1 MPTKAIPDGYHSVTP
16 YLVMRDA
23 ARAIDFY
30 KRALGATETFRFNTP
45 DGKLGHAE
53 IKVGDS
59 VIMLADEMLDSGYR
73 GPQTLGGTAV
83 SLMVYVED
91 VDSQFKR
98 AIDAGAKIKQPV
110 KDQFYGDRSG
120 TLEDPFGHVWTIAT
134 HMLGV
139 QRDDDLPGAEAP
151 AAFLEWVRDRTG
163 AVDRVFE
170 HNRLDVL
177 SLVTLLTTLAH
188 EPLPEVGE

>member
-1 MPTKAIPDGYHSVTP
+1 MPTKAIPVGYHSVTP

-30 KRALGATETFRFNTP
+30 KRALGAKELFRFDAP
-45 DGKLGHAE
+45 GGKIGHAE

-59 VIMLADEMLDSGYR
+59 VIMLADEMPDMGYR
-73 GPQTLGGTAV
+73 GPQSLGGSAV

-98 AIDAGAKIKQPV
+98 ATDAGAKVKQDV

-120 TLEDPFGHVWTIAT
+120 TFEDPFGHVWTIAT
-134 HMLGV
+134 HVEDVSEDELAKRAAAMHK
-139 QRDDDLPGAEAP
+139 QAAREERAETRA
-151 AAFLEWVRDRTG
+151 
-163 AVDRVFE
+163 
-170 HNRLDVL
+170 N
-177 SLVTLLTTLAH
+177 
-188 EPLPEVGE
+188 